1 MLDIWYVA
9 SPTKFK
15 MMHMGPKWPRRRGH
29 IVDGGVGGLR
39 LKVRCGDG
47 IFWCVDLLPS
57 YIFKYLLKYEKYG
70 FPAITYV

>member
-1 MLDIWYVA
+1 MLNTWYVA

-15 MMHMGPKWPRRRGH
+15 MMPMGPKWPCHRGH

-57 YIFKYLLKYEKYG
+57 YL
-70 FPAITYV
+70 

>member
-15 MMHMGPKWPRRRGH
+15 RMHMGPKWPRRRGH
-29 IVDGGVGGLR
+29 IVNGGVGGLR

-47 IFWCVDLLPS
+47 IF
-57 YIFKYLLKYEKYG
+57 
-70 FPAITYV
+70 